1 MAKKVLKKYK
11 GGAIDQI
18 AKDPELKAGGGA
30 IHHPVKAQPEDLVKK
45 KAEGGEI
52 KKRHKIDHHSL
63 KGLTQKE
70 LKNLPED
77 SPIRT
82 ELTNQLENELAD
94 HEEKHG
100 PRTYARTAMQ
110 RRRKIGTMTNVPDV
124 GKDKKYVFGITK
136 QQRKALNKKFGHDGK
151 EYRPDLLRARE
162 KARQRMIKANE
173 EFEAHRKKM
182 KAGKY
187 ERAKPLYHDDD
198 EFAVGVERHMAG
210 KMADKYIKKHQ
221 KKAEGGYVK
230 KDREE
235 LKSEVKGM
243 GPEGKAY
250 LRDEL
255 KGKKYEG
262 KLKGKYKGD
271 LDKEL
276 SGMHARGKEYLKD
289 LVRKSVRR
297 EGEKAPEKKRSVIR
311 EGEKAHKREGR
322 SVKREGEKP
331 SLGKI
336 IESKALKFKLREG
349 EKIPKKD
356 IVKKAHGGWMQS
368 AVKKPGALRAIAKKN
383 KLIKGDEKLSASD
396 LSKLG
401 SKAKKS
407 GNSLLAKR
415 VSLAKTFAK
424 MRKK

>member
-1 MAKKVLKKYK
+1 MYKKMAKKVLKKYK

-18 AKDPELKAGGGA
+18 VKDPELKAGGGA

-45 KAEGGEI
+45 K
-52 KKRHKIDHHSL
+52 K
-63 KGLTQKE
+63 
-70 LKNLPED
+70 
-77 SPIRT
+77 
-82 ELTNQLENELAD
+82 
-94 HEEKHG
+94 
-100 PRTYARTAMQ
+100 
-110 RRRKIGTMTNVPDV
+110 
-124 GKDKKYVFGITK
+124 
-136 QQRKALNKKFGHDGK
+136 
-151 EYRPDLLRARE
+151 
-162 KARQRMIKANE
+162 
-173 EFEAHRKKM
+173 
-182 KAGKY
+182 
-187 ERAKPLYHDDD
+187 
-198 EFAVGVERHMAG
+198 
-210 KMADKYIKKHQ
+210 
-221 KKAEGGYVK
+221 EGGYVK

-289 LVRKSVRR
+289 LVKKSVRR
-297 EGEKAPEKKRSVIR
+297 EGEGKAPEKKRSVKR
-311 EGEKAHKREGR
+311 EGEKEYGHKDFPERAGYKMREKIAKGIR
-322 SVKREGEKP
+322 REGEKP

-368 AVKKPGALRAIAKKN
+368 AVKKPGALRAVAKKD
-383 KLIKGDEKLSASD
+383 KLIKGDEKLSSSD